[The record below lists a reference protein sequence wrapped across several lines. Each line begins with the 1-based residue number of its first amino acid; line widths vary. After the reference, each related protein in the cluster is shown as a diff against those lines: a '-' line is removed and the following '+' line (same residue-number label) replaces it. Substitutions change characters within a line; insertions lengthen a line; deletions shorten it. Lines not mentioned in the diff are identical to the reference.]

1 MICLTETFNF
11 KRYLSVIKTMKLL
24 LRILIIK
31 KHCPAQWAKIRQLDG
46 ECNNRSV
53 RLDVKGEHFCF
64 DFHYTSNDSE
74 WIDFA
79 VKHFSHLYNDVT
91 YSEIESIFLLAY
103 INTWGFHVP
112 GPDPE
117 SKGVITGTG
126 LYYVGS
132 MFNHSCNPNS
142 AFLSTCLNN
151 QKVLIA
157 MKDIR
162 QGEEVTCAYI
172 NCQQNRDARQNELKF
187 GWNFDCTC
195 QRSVV
200 N

>member
-1 MICLTETFNF
+1 MGSVTIAPFDLTSKVNIF
-11 KRYLSVIKTMKLL
+11 V
-24 LRILIIK
+24 LIST
-31 KHCPAQWAKIRQLDG
+31 
-46 ECNNRSV
+46 N
-53 RLDVKGEHFCF
+53 
-64 DFHYTSNDSE
+64 TSNDSE

-200 N
+200 NVRDNEFKRFQM

>member
-1 MICLTETFNF
+1 MVKNSSAWWRMQQSICATW
-11 KRYLSVIKTMKLL
+11 RQ
-24 LRILIIK
+24 R
-31 KHCPAQWAKIRQLDG
+31 WALFFLVLPGIDL
-46 ECNNRSV
+46 
-53 RLDVKGEHFCF
+53 
-64 DFHYTSNDSE
+64 E

-79 VKHFSHLYNDVT
+79 VKHFSNLYSDVT

-172 NCQQNRDARQNELKF
+172 NCQQAREARQNELKF

-195 QRSVV
+195 QR
-200 N
+200 